1 MMKLYGFPPS
11 PRTWQVRAV
20 AAYLGIPL
28 DFEFVDLTKGVQHTP
43 EYRALNPSGRAPTL
57 VDGDFKLWETA
68 AIAQYLASKTPN
80 TLWPDDVRT
89 RADIMRWQS
98 WQIAHWS
105 GNACEPLLVERIV
118 KQILNAGPPDA
129 GVVTRALDA
138 FHREAKMLEAHL
150 AKQRYIVGDA
160 ITLADFAVAPTLFY
174 AERAA
179 LPLGDYPNI
188 REWFGRVAALPCW
201 AQTAPQAPPA
211 AA

>member
-11 PRTWQVRAV
+11 PRTWQARGV
-20 AAYLGIPL
+20 AAHLGIPL
-28 DFEFVDLTKGVQHTP
+28 DFEFVDPTKGMQRAP
-43 EYRALNPSGRAPTL
+43 EYLALNPSGRAPTL
-57 VDGDFKLWETA
+57 VDGDFRLWETA
-68 AIAQYLASKTPN
+68 AIAQYLASQKPN

-118 KQILNAGPPDA
+118 KQILNAGPPNEA
-129 GVVTRALDA
+129 IVARALEA
-138 FHREAKMLEAHL
+138 FHREARMLEAHL
-150 AKQRYIVGDA
+150 AKQRYLVGDA

-174 AERAA
+174 AERAG
-179 LPLGDYPNI
+179 LPLADYPKI

-201 AQTAPQAPPA
+201 GETAPQMA
-211 AA
+211 AAA